1 MNNELLDRM
10 LAAAQKI
17 DEGEYKDGY
26 IECLQLQKSGIE
38 KKQPTKSSDDFKA
51 GFNDALNNN
60 PPRGAHGNL
69 MNTNAAK
76 PESLDAQIVFRCKAE
91 DKKKWKEEAKKSRI
105 SMGDWINRKLKE

>member
-26 IECLQLQKSGIE
+26 IECLQLQKSGID
-38 KKQPTKSSDDFKA
+38 KKRPTKSGDDYKA
-51 GFNDALNNN
+51 GFNDALQDQ

-69 MNTNAAK
+69 MNTNATKAAAFDDRVV
-76 PESLDAQIVFRCKAE
+76 LRCYKT
-91 DKKKWKEEAKKSRI
+91 DKEKWKAAAEKAGLSLG
-105 SMGDWINRKLKE
+105 SWINQQLKK